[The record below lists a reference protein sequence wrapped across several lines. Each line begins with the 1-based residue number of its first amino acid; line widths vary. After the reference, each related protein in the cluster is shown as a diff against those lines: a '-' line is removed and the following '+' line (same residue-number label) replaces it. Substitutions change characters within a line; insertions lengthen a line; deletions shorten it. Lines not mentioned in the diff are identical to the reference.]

1 MCGREFELVK
11 LRQNWGVYRV
21 YFFDDSGELAS
32 LEACWTD
39 VEAPDPFVE
48 VAEGKAIARLADLL
62 ALARLMAELKAE
74 AVKQLMPPL

>member
-1 MCGREFELVK
+1 MN

-32 LEACWTD
+32 LEASWTD

-48 VAEGKAIARLADLL
+48 MAETGAIARLADLL
-62 ALARLMAELKAE
+62 ELVCLIAELKAGT
-74 AVKQLMPPL
+74 VKEITP